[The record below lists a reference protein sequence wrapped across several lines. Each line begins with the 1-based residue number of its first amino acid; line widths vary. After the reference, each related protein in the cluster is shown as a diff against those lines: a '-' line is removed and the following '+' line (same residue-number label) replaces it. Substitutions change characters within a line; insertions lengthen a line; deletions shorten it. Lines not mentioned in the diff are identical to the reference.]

1 MVASVEAAGHDGSK
15 EQVIIGACIVC
26 CVNKG
31 REMVKANWLFTVD
44 RISSD
49 LLWTPNCGLYKRTG
63 SAVIEIGVEIM
74 EEVSSTSEIFR
85 TRINRQRDIVTIFP
99 TLFLSY
105 VIVYLHF
112 FGHLFFI
119 LVLLIYDYSSTV
131 CLLRRLFMH
140 SLTVQYIR
148 TEWTL
153 LFCS

>member
-1 MVASVEAAGHDGSK
+1 MTSSAQEIEAS
-15 EQVIIGACIVC
+15 
-26 CVNKG
+26 NKWWA
-31 REMVKANWLFTVD
+31 EDNIAQHIL
-44 RISSD
+44 ISHLSP
-49 LLWTPNCGLYKRTG
+49 TPCGLLPAANIITAPPSRY
-63 SAVIEIGVEIM
+63 
-74 EEVSSTSEIFR
+74 
-85 TRINRQRDIVTIFP
+85 INFYFNTIVTIFP

-105 VIVYLHF
+105 TIAHLHF

-140 SLTVQYIR
+140 CPYAYSCAYSCTACLLMHSLTVQYIR

>member
-1 MVASVEAAGHDGSK
+1 MIYFTANHAEFEKKRHDESVEFIRRLPK
-15 EQVIIGACIVC
+15 
-26 CVNKG
+26 
-31 REMVKANWLFTVD
+31 T
-44 RISSD
+44 
-49 LLWTPNCGLYKRTG
+49 
-63 SAVIEIGVEIM
+63 IECHQD
-74 EEVSSTSEIFR
+74 TQKQ
-85 TRINRQRDIVTIFP
+85 TVTIFP

-140 SLTVQYIR
+140 CPCAYSCAYSCTACLLMDSLTVQYIR